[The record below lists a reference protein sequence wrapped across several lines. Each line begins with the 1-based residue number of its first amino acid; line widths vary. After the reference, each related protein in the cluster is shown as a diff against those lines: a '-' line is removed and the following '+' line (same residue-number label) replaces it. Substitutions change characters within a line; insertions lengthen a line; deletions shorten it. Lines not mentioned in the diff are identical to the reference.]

1 MIPEHWQPVARP
13 DGETVGYVAASG
25 EEFVGLDLL
34 GHELGSAPW
43 DDEARALVVRHGLA
57 SLGRSWSWTADSG
70 ETRRVY
76 VVHVRPGS
84 ATVSTGMPGVIGAE
98 GERFEVALPIDPE
111 RFRPA

>member
-1 MIPEHWQPVARP
+1 MIPEHWQPVARK

-25 EEFVGLDLL
+25 DAFVALDLL
-34 GHELGSAPW
+34 GHELGSSER

-57 SLGRSWSWTADSG
+57 SLTRSWDWTEEG

-76 VVHVRPGS
+76 VVHVRPGT

-98 GERFEVALPIDPE
+98 GERFEVALPIDPR